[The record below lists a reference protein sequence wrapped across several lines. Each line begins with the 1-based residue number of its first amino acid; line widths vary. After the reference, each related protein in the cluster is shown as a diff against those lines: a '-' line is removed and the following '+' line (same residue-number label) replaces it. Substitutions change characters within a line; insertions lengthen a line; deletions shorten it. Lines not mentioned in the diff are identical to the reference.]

1 MVKQMTPDEVCED
14 YADRKV
20 KITAR
25 AIEDD
30 LVLLEGDREA
40 LEFLGN
46 LLLAQ
51 ANDGRRCHTSI
62 EPNGAGSAF
71 FTDTS
76 TLGIYIH
83 RLPCEHEKIEES

>member
-1 MVKQMTPDEVCED
+1 MTPDEVCPN

-20 KITAR
+20 KITSR
-25 AIEDD
+25 AMDN

-40 LEFLGN
+40 LKFLGN

-51 ANDGRRCHTSI
+51 ADDERSCNKSI
-62 EPNGAGSAF
+62 QPNGAGSAF

-76 TLGIYIH
+76 NLGIYIH
-83 RLPCEHEKIEES
+83 LTL